1 MSKVI
6 KIMCF
11 ENAQFTLHQ
20 LFLNAVQKGEKVI
33 V

>member
-11 ENAQFTLHQ
+11 ENAQFALHQ